1 MFDFLLLLTL
11 ISTIT
16 NCSNINFQSTKKRKK
31 LKFYSSKYINKKN
44 SEKLIKDFTE
54 CFDILQP
61 QTHQSQALQ
70 HNHQKCTNRRDID
83 TTGINN
89 AKDFII
95 EFHIKY
101 VNNETDS
108 IFTQEVPYKYIK
120 NMATKKWGEEKFKK
134 DNPEIKDYNVISTIE
149 SKNPA
154 AKYIVF
160 SAHYDHC
167 DGNPGADDN
176 ASGVIALLK
185 MSEIIQKMENEEPFL
200 NFNIIFLYCTAEEV
214 GLIGSKYFVENL
226 LGINKKKLKLSD
238 ILLNINI
245 DMLGRNCS
253 IKDSSSNC
261 PNKKKTFLILAG
273 NIIKD
278 YETTNNQV
286 WKEKVL
292 IYNGRKKFW
301 EKLTVKEELE
311 LYHGKNKKAQNN
323 FINTLNKIVN
333 YTKKANQDLDNTLN
347 HIDSTQH
354 QIRNSEPEAMWAY
367 RSDSANFYA
376 KGIPAIFFSGGDHP
390 DYHKPTDTYEKIK
403 YDIFNKR
410 IKVILKTFE
419 LLNND
424 TQLIKKNKIY

>member
-16 NCSNINFQSTKKRKK
+16 NCSNINFQSTMKKRKK

-44 SEKLIKDFTE
+44 SETLIKDFTE
-54 CFDILQP
+54 CFDNLP
-61 QTHQSQALQ
+61 QQTQQSQALQ

-83 TTGINN
+83 TIGINN
-89 AKDFII
+89 AKDYII
-95 EFHIKY
+95 EFHKKY
-101 VNNETDS
+101 VNKETDS

-134 DNPEIKDYNVISTIE
+134 DNPEIKDYNVISTIK
-149 SKNPA
+149 SKNPV

-185 MSEIIQKMENEEPFL
+185 MSEIIQKMENKKPFL
-200 NFNIIFLYCTAEEV
+200 NFNIIFLYCTAEER

-226 LGINKKKLKLSD
+226 PTINKKKLKLSD

-261 PNKKKTFLILAG
+261 PDKKKTFLILAG

-278 YETTNNQV
+278 YETTCNHV
-286 WKEKVL
+286 WKKKVW
-292 IYNGRKKFW
+292 IYNNFLDW

-311 LYHGKNKKAQNN
+311 LYHGENKEAQKK
-323 FINTLNKIVN
+323 FVKILNKIVL
-333 YTKKANQDLDNTLN
+333 YTEQANEELGDLLEEIN
-347 HIDSTQH
+347 STQH
-354 QIRNSEPEAMWAY
+354 QIRNSDPKAMWAY

-390 DYHKPTDTYEKIK
+390 DYHQPTDTYEKIK

-424 TQLIKKNKIY
+424 KELIEM